1 MHLPIT
7 RLQPSLNCT
16 SKRMNWKSTNWDQC
30 NLENPKSP
38 TPCSFLFSFLQMPLG
53 NGALEYPIKAELL
66 KQNLNSDRLQ
76 NGSFNQF
83 RRCSI
88 QRNMEN
94 ESTDNIIMQNNITG
108 SLSSS
113 IHKHFFFPPNELL
126 IERMR
131 HPQSFVYLRN
141 VCTWKSD

>member
-1 MHLPIT
+1 MGINT
-7 RLQPSLNCT
+7 T
-16 SKRMNWKSTNWDQC
+16 WKT
-30 NLENPKSP
+30 PSP
-38 TPCSFLFSFLQMPLG
+38 TPYSFLFFFLQMPLG
-53 NGALEYPIKAELL
+53 NDALEYPIKAEFL
-66 KQNLNSDRLQ
+66 KQNLNSNRLQ

-83 RRCSI
+83 RRSSI

-94 ESTDNIIMQNNITG
+94 ESTDNIIMQNNITD

-113 IHKHFFFPPNELL
+113 IHKHFFLPPNEFL

-131 HPQSFVYLRN
+131 HHQSFVYPKN